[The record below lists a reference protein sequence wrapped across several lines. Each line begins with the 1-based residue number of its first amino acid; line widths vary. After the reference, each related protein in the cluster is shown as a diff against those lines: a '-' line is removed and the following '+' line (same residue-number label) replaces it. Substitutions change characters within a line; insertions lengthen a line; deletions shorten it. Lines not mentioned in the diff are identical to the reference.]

1 METPNNSDLNSNE
14 NELVDE
20 SSDLNQEK
28 INVEEQVS
36 RRFKTKSYLKEIVI
50 ILSIFISVII
60 FRSVVYEPF
69 KIPTG
74 SMIPTLRIGD
84 FILVNKFAYGI
95 KVPFSDIT
103 LSTFSSDPIYLFNE
117 KPVKRGDIIVFKY
130 PKDPN
135 INYIKRVIG
144 LPGDSIEIKDKFVY
158 LNGEKVKTI
167 KLDGTKYMETMD
179 EKFRDNNLSF
189 YRAYIGDKSFVYQVD
204 NDNYFV
210 VNAEKKIVP
219 EGHYFVMGDNRD
231 FSYDSRFWGFVPH
244 KYIKGKAVLIWMSLD
259 VPEDGTKEIVFRS
272 DRIGTS
278 VD

>member
-1 METPNNSDLNSNE
+1 MDTHE
-14 NELVDE
+14 NEF
-20 SSDLNQEK
+20 
-28 INVEEQVS
+28 IEENKDQASVLS
-36 RRFKTKSYLKEIVI
+36 PEGLGVTSPVRPQRKRIRFVRELFI
-50 ILSIFISVII
+50 IMGIFFCVVV
-60 FRSVVYEPF
+60 FRSIAYEPF

-84 FILVNKFAYGI
+84 FILVEKFSYGF

-103 LSTFSSDPIYLFNE
+103 VSSFSSDPIYLFNE
-117 KPVKRGDIIVFKY
+117 KPVERGDIIVFKY

-144 LPGDSIEIKDKFVY
+144 LPGDTIEIKNKFVY
-158 LNGEKVKTI
+158 LNDKKLKTI
-167 KLDGTKYMETMD
+167 KLDSKKYMETMD
-179 EKFRDNNLSF
+179 EKFKDSNLAF
-189 YRAYIGDKSFVYQVD
+189 YRTYIGEKSFVYQVD

-210 VNAEKKIVP
+210 VNKEKKKVP

-231 FSYDSRFWGFVPH
+231 FSYDSRFWGTVPH
-244 KYIKGKAVLIWMSLD
+244 RYIKGKAVLIWMSLN
-259 VPEDGTKEIVFRS
+259 VPEDGTKDIVFRS

>member
-1 METPNNSDLNSNE
+1 
-14 NELVDE
+14 
-20 SSDLNQEK
+20 
-28 INVEEQVS
+28 
-36 RRFKTKSYLKEIVI
+36 
-50 ILSIFISVII
+50 
-60 FRSVVYEPF
+60 
-69 KIPTG
+69 
-74 SMIPTLRIGD
+74 
-84 FILVNKFAYGI
+84 
-95 KVPFSDIT
+95 
-103 LSTFSSDPIYLFNE
+103 
-117 KPVKRGDIIVFKY
+117 
-130 PKDPN
+130 
-135 INYIKRVIG
+135 
-144 LPGDSIEIKDKFVY
+144 
-158 LNGEKVKTI
+158 
-167 KLDGTKYMETMD
+167 MD